1 MTARIQ
7 KKGAKV
13 EISIKDN
20 DGNIVETYE
29 CDYIEVKK

>member
-7 KKGAKV
+7 KKGVKV
-13 EISIKDN
+13 EICIKDD

-29 CDYIEVKK
+29 CDYLEVKK